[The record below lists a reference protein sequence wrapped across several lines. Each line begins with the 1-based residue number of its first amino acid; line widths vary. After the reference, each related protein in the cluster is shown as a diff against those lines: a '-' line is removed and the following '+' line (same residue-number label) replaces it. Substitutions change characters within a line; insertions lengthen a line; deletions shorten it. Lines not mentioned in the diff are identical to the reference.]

1 MLKNISIVILVFASI
16 HFSSAQDKKFG
27 IIGGA
32 NYSTLFGD
40 IRDNPNFE
48 IDRRLSF
55 HAGFFADFQLSDKFS
70 FSPRIL
76 YSSQGYKS
84 SGDLSDFGVEPIPS
98 PSEFENFIQ
107 YNYLNLPMVFSF
119 TLANEIHLNF
129 GPQAG
134 FLLNTVSK
142 FEGDGE
148 EERSSANGDF
158 KLDYGGLL
166 GVSYNFSDE
175 FFIELNYYQGISNIS
190 RNPDFRFESTNNNS
204 VFQLSLG
211 YLLF

>member
-1 MLKNISIVILVFASI
+1 
-16 HFSSAQDKKFG
+16 
-27 IIGGA
+27 
-32 NYSTLFGD
+32 
-40 IRDNPNFE
+40 
-48 IDRRLSF
+48 
-55 HAGFFADFQLSDKFS
+55 
-70 FSPRIL
+70 
-76 YSSQGYKS
+76 
-84 SGDLSDFGVEPIPS
+84 
-98 PSEFENFIQ
+98 
-107 YNYLNLPMVFSF
+107 MVFSF